1 MSNRDIQFLDAATS
15 VLLIVDHQA
24 NLYNGIIS
32 LKPSYVK
39 INMLALATGAS
50 LLDVPVVLS
59 GISPQTN
66 GPTIREITELF
77 PQATIINRAFPSF
90 DAFDE
95 KALLDA
101 VRSSGRKQLVV
112 TGLWTSMCMSFTAQ
126 RGLQEGFDVFGVM
139 DTSGSESLDAYNM
152 AVQRMIHAGVI
163 PCTWMQTVSEWMD
176 NWLHPQA
183 GEMYEKVYCAYSKGN
198 PFFEQRQPEAAHSRE

>member
-32 LKPSYVK
+32 HKPSYVK
-39 INMLALATGAS
+39 NNMLALATGAS
-50 LLDVPVVLS
+50 ILDVPVVLS
-59 GISPQTN
+59 AISPQTN

-77 PQATIINRAFPSF
+77 PQANIINRAFPSF

-95 KALLDA
+95 KAVLDA

-163 PCTWMQTVSEWMD
+163 PCTWMQTISEWMD
-176 NWLHPQA
+176 NWLHRQA

>member
-1 MSNRDIQFLDAATS
+1 MDNRNIQFLNAATS

-24 NLYNGIIS
+24 NLYNGIVS
-32 LKPSYVK
+32 HKPSYVK
-39 INMLALATGAS
+39 NNMVALATGAS
-50 LLDVPVVLS
+50 LLDVPVVLTA
-59 GISPQTN
+59 ISPQTN

-77 PQATIINRAFPSF
+77 PQANVINRAFPSF

-95 KALLDA
+95 KAVLDA
-101 VRSSGRKQLVV
+101 LKSSGRQQLVV

-126 RGLQEGFDVFGVM
+126 RGLEEGFEVFGVM

-176 NWLHPQA
+176 NWLHPKA
-183 GEMYEKVYCAYSKGN
+183 GELYEKVYCAYSKGN
-198 PFFEQRQPEAAHSRE
+198 PFFEQRQPEAVS